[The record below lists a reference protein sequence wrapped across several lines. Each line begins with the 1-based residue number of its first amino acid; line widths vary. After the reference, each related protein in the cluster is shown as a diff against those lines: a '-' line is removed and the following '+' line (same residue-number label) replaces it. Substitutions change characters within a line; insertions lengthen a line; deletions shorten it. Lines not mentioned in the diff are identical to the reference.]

1 MAESDAL
8 RELMRAVTAPMTPE
22 DEELLWLN
30 LAVVAKIV
38 DDPERALVIAMQ
50 NLRQLERAQT
60 EPGPSLA
67 HWRIVLN
74 AGVDAVIGV
83 LTSRDP
89 VATRLRRNSPFQR
102 VLARTEEERALEAF
116 RRHRKQ
122 AHAGR

>member
-8 RELMRAVTAPMTPE
+8 RVLMSAVTAPMTPE
-22 DEELLWLN
+22 AEESLWIN
-30 LAVVAKIV
+30 LAVVAKVV

-60 EPGPSLA
+60 ASSSSLA
-67 HWRIVLN
+67 HWRTVLN

-89 VATRLRRNSPFQR
+89 VATELRQNSPFKG

-122 AHAGR
+122 AHNGR